1 MKVGDMVRLIDAD
14 QSIQQVWMITAIKS
28 NAERLWIQIDGNSRL
43 ADVWWLADSY
53 QVINESG

>member
-1 MKVGDMVRLIDAD
+1 MKVGDMVRLIDVD

-28 NAERLWIQIDGNSRL
+28 NTKGLWIQIDGNSRL

-53 QVINESG
+53 EVINESR